1 MATATQD
8 SIPQQDAVKSNA
20 LSRGGRTLLRWMRHY
35 PLLWSGIILLLLVIA
50 VTVIG
55 RQLID
60 PELIRAGTVQ
70 LDLPPGSAL
79 EYTVKG
85 EDRSGLALLGTE
97 SQGRDVWSL
106 VMYGTPLTLWVGILS
121 ALIGMAIGTA
131 LGFLG
136 GFVGGWLDSVFRG
149 ASDILITVPVLLIL
163 IVVALTLERS
173 VDVTYQA
180 LIIAAVVWMWPLR
193 TIRAQV
199 LSMRE
204 RAYVS
209 VAQISGANLWEVI
222 FLEMLPNLLPFLAAS
237 FASTVAVAML
247 TTIGMDALG
256 LGPQN
261 DPTLGNT
268 IYWALRYSSHLNGIW
283 WWWLPPV
290 IVLALVFGALYL
302 ITAGLDPIANPRLR
316 RQV

>member
-1 MATATQD
+1 MDSTTQHEQPRQSLATTNSLLQ
-8 SIPQQDAVKSNA
+8 
-20 LSRGGRTLLRWMRHY
+20 GGRTLSRWIRHY
-35 PLLWSGIILLLLVIA
+35 PLLWSGIILLLLVII

-55 RQLID
+55 RQFID

-70 LDLPPGSAL
+70 LDLPPGSSL
-79 EYTVKG
+79 DYRVKG
-85 EDRSGLALLGTE
+85 EDRTGIAILGTE

-149 ASDILITVPVLLIL
+149 VSDILITVPVLLIL
-163 IVVALTLERS
+163 IVVALTMKRS

-209 VAQISGANLWEVI
+209 VAQISGASLWEVI

-268 IYWALRYSSHLNGIW
+268 IYWALQYSSHLNGIW

>member
-1 MATATQD
+1 MDSTTHPTQ
-8 SIPQQDAVKSNA
+8 PRFGSNFA
-20 LSRGGRTLLRWMRHY
+20 GGLGAGGKTLWRWMRHY
-35 PLLWSGIILLLLVIA
+35 PLLWSGIILLVVVIA
-50 VTVIG
+50 FTVIA
-55 RQLID
+55 RQFID

-79 EYTVKG
+79 EYRVKG
-85 EDRSGLALLGTE
+85 EDRTGLAILGTE

-106 VMYGTPLTLWVGILS
+106 VMHGTPLTLWVGLLS
-121 ALIGMAIGTA
+121 ALIGMGIGTA

-136 GFVGGWLDSVFRG
+136 GFLGGWPDAVFRG

-163 IVVALTLERS
+163 IVVALTLKRS

-209 VAQISGANLWEVI
+209 VAQISGASIWEVI

-268 IYWALRYSSHLNGIW
+268 IYWALQYSSHLNGIW

>member
-1 MATATQD
+1 MDSTRHNEMPRQSVATTNGL
-8 SIPQQDAVKSNA
+8 V
-20 LSRGGRTLLRWMRHY
+20 RGGRTLSRWMRHY

-50 VTVIG
+50 ITVIG
-55 RQLID
+55 RQFID

-70 LDLPPGSAL
+70 LDLPPGSSL
-79 EYTVKG
+79 DYRVKG
-85 EDRSGLALLGTE
+85 EDRTGIALLGTE

-136 GFVGGWLDSVFRG
+136 GFVGGWLDSIFRG
-149 ASDILITVPVLLIL
+149 VSDILITVPVLLIL
-163 IVVALTLERS
+163 IVVALTMKRS

-209 VAQISGANLWEVI
+209 VAQISGASLWEVI

-268 IYWALRYSSHLNGIW
+268 IYWALQYSSHLNGIW

>member
-1 MATATQD
+1 MDSTTQHEQQRQSLASTNAT
-8 SIPQQDAVKSNA
+8 
-20 LSRGGRTLLRWMRHY
+20 LRGARTLSRWMRHY
-35 PLLWSGIILLLLVIA
+35 PLLWSGIILLLLVII

-55 RQLID
+55 RQFID

-70 LDLPPGSAL
+70 LDLPPGSSL
-79 EYTVKG
+79 DYRVKG
-85 EDRSGLALLGTE
+85 EDRTGIAILGTE

-149 ASDILITVPVLLIL
+149 VSDILITVPVLLIL
-163 IVVALTLERS
+163 IVVALTMKRS

-209 VAQISGANLWEVI
+209 VAQISGASLWEVI

-268 IYWALRYSSHLNGIW
+268 IYWALQYSSHLNGIW

>member
-1 MATATQD
+1 MDSTTHNEMPRQSVATTN
-8 SIPQQDAVKSNA
+8 AVM
-20 LSRGGRTLLRWMRHY
+20 RGGRTLSRWMRHY
-35 PLLWSGIILLLLVIA
+35 PLLWSGIILLLLVIV

-55 RQLID
+55 RQFID

-70 LDLPPGSAL
+70 LDLPPGSSL
-79 EYTVKG
+79 DYRVKG
-85 EDRSGLALLGTE
+85 EDRTGIAILGTE

-136 GFVGGWLDSVFRG
+136 GFVGGWLDSIFRG
-149 ASDILITVPVLLIL
+149 VSDILITVPVLLIL
-163 IVVALTLERS
+163 IVVALTMKRS

-209 VAQISGANLWEVI
+209 VAQISGASLWEVI

-268 IYWALRYSSHLNGIW
+268 IYWALQYSSHLNGIW

>member
-1 MATATQD
+1 MDSTTDTGLPRQPSATG
-8 SIPQQDAVKSNA
+8 SRF
-20 LSRGGRTLLRWMRHY
+20 LSGGRTLSRWMRHY
-35 PLLWSGIILLLLVIA
+35 PLLWSGIILLLLVI
-50 VTVIG
+50 VITVIG
-55 RQLID
+55 RQFID

-70 LDLPPGSAL
+70 LDLPPGSSL
-79 EYTVKG
+79 DYRVKG
-85 EDRSGLALLGTE
+85 EDRTGIAILGTE

-136 GFVGGWLDSVFRG
+136 GFVGGWLDSIFRG
-149 ASDILITVPVLLIL
+149 VSDILITVPVLLIL
-163 IVVALTLERS
+163 IVVALTMKRS

-209 VAQISGANLWEVI
+209 VAQISGASLWEVI

-268 IYWALRYSSHLNGIW
+268 IYWALQYSSHLNGIW

>member
-1 MATATQD
+1 MDSTTDTGLPRQPSATG
-8 SIPQQDAVKSNA
+8 
-20 LSRGGRTLLRWMRHY
+20 SRFISGGRTLSRWMRHY
-35 PLLWSGIILLLLVIA
+35 PLLWSGIILLLLVIII
-50 VTVIG
+50 TVIG
-55 RQLID
+55 RQFID

-70 LDLPPGSAL
+70 LDLPPGSSL
-79 EYTVKG
+79 DYRVKG
-85 EDRSGLALLGTE
+85 EDRTGIAILGTE

-136 GFVGGWLDSVFRG
+136 GFVGGWLDSIFRG
-149 ASDILITVPVLLIL
+149 VSDILITVPVLLIL
-163 IVVALTLERS
+163 IVVALTMKRS

-209 VAQISGANLWEVI
+209 VAQISGASLWEVI

-268 IYWALRYSSHLNGIW
+268 IYWALQYSSHLNGIW

>member
-1 MATATQD
+1 MDSTTQHEQQRQSLATTN
-8 SIPQQDAVKSNA
+8 SILQ
-20 LSRGGRTLLRWMRHY
+20 GGRTLSRWIRHY
-35 PLLWSGIILLLLVIA
+35 PLLWSGIILLLLVII

-55 RQLID
+55 RQFID

-70 LDLPPGSAL
+70 LDLPPGSSL
-79 EYTVKG
+79 DYRVKG
-85 EDRSGLALLGTE
+85 EDRTGIAILGTE

-149 ASDILITVPVLLIL
+149 VSDILITVPVLLIL
-163 IVVALTLERS
+163 IVVALTMKRS

-209 VAQISGANLWEVI
+209 VAQISGASLWEVI

-268 IYWALRYSSHLNGIW
+268 IYWALQYSSHLNGIW

>member
-1 MATATQD
+1 MDSTTDTGLPGQSSATG
-8 SIPQQDAVKSNA
+8 
-20 LSRGGRTLLRWMRHY
+20 SRFITGGRTLSRWMRHY
-35 PLLWSGIILLLLVIA
+35 PLLWSGIILLLLVI
-50 VTVIG
+50 VITVIG
-55 RQLID
+55 RQFID

-70 LDLPPGSAL
+70 LDLPPGSSL
-79 EYTVKG
+79 DYRVKG
-85 EDRSGLALLGTE
+85 EDRTGIAILGTE

-136 GFVGGWLDSVFRG
+136 GFLGGWLDSIFRG
-149 ASDILITVPVLLIL
+149 VSDILITVPVLLIL
-163 IVVALTLERS
+163 IVVALTMKRS

-209 VAQISGANLWEVI
+209 VAQISGASIWEVI

-268 IYWALRYSSHLNGIW
+268 IYWALQYSSHLNGIW